1 MIGSEFIVLIVT
13 AASIGFIHTIFGPDH
28 YLPFIVMS
36 KARGW
41 SLPKTG
47 IITFLCGLGHILGSI
62 ILGFIGITL
71 GIAVSKLE
79 VVESVRGEIAAWFFI
94 IFGFTYF
101 VWGLHRAI
109 RNKAHRHSHAH
120 YNGEQHSH
128 PHQHIGPHT
137 HLHGVE
143 RKSLTPWI
151 LFTIFV
157 FGPCEPLI
165 PILMYPAAKGSI
177 LAVGVVVFV
186 FGLTTI
192 LTMLGVVLAFSL
204 GLAKAP
210 LIRLERYTH
219 ALAGLVVFSSGMAI
233 KFLGL

>member
-1 MIGSEFIVLIVT
+1 MIGSEFIILITT

-41 SLPKTG
+41 STFKTG

-79 VVESVRGEIAAWFFI
+79 FVESVRGEIAAWFFI

-109 RNKAHRHSHAH
+109 RNKAHRHTHAH
-120 YNGEQHSH
+120 DAGKQHSH
-128 PHQHIGPHT
+128 LHRHIGGHT
-137 HLHGVE
+137 HPHGAGH
-143 RKSLTPWI
+143 KSLTPWV

-177 LAVGVVVFV
+177 LTVGIVAFV
-186 FGLTTI
+186 FGFTTI

-204 GLAKAP
+204 GLVKVP
-210 LIRLERYTH
+210 LMKLERYTH
-219 ALAGLVVFSSGMAI
+219 ALAGLVIFLSGAAI